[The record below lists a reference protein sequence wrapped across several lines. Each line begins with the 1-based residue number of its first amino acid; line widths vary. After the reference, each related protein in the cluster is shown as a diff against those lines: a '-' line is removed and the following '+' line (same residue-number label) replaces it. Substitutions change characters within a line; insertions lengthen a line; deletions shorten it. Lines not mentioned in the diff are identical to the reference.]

1 MENFYYYVGFSTFL
15 ILSLIAFLFLFIN
28 LFEWVVNQLGK
39 RFKNIWIIIEF
50 QFYRKEFKEWVKT
63 KERHEKM
70 Q

>member
-15 ILSLIAFLFLFIN
+15 ILSLIGFLFLFIN